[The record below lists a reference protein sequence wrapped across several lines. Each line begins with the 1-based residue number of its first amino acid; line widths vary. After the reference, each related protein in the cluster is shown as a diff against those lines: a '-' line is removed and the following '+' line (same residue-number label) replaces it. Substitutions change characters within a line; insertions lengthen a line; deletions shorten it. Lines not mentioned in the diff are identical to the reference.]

1 MKISNSRLDLYNLC
15 PRKYKYSYIEKLRT
29 PTVYSSLVFGKA
41 IDEALNYI
49 LICKRDNKKINKNK
63 ALKIFLDKLDDWDK
77 SFKFEFY
84 KKEVPKEALELNDPD
99 KLMAVL
105 ERFKT
110 IGKAIIQTY
119 IEDVLPKFKRI
130 IDVQLERK
138 VQNQEQDEL
147 TMVIDFI
154 AELEDGRIVLMDNK
168 TTSSTTSY
176 RDVKNSQQLALYS
189 EHFDVKYCGYL
200 VLNKEINKE
209 GKVDWELIVDEPL
222 ETKRADV
229 YTDLVK
235 TLDKIKNQEYH
246 KNEKAC
252 FSFGRKCEF
261 YSYCKF
267 GNTQNII
274 KENE

>member
-49 LICKRDNKKINKNK
+49 LICKKDNKKINQNK

-130 IDVQLERK
+130 VDVQLERK
-138 VQNQEQDEL
+138 IQNEEQDEL

-235 TLDKIKNQEYH
+235 TLDKIKNQEYN

-267 GNTQNII
+267 GNAQNII
-274 KENE
+274 KEDE

>member
-49 LICKRDNKKINKNK
+49 LICKKDNKKINQNK

-235 TLDKIKNQEYH
+235 TLDKIKNQEYN

-267 GNTQNII
+267 GNAQNII
-274 KENE
+274 KEDE